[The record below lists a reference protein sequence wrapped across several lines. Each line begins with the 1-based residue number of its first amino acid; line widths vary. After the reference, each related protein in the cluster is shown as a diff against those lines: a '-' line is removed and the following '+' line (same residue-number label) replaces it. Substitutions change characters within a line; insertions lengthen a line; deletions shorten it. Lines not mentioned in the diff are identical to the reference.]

1 MSVGMKSSEFVVVIL
16 VILGVFTMTYL
27 GKELTDRNFA
37 LLVAAMGAYGIERY
51 KLKKTLNAN
60 EKGKDETDTVRKA
73 GSGK

>member
-51 KLKKTLNAN
+51 KLKTLNAN
-60 EKGKDETDTVRKA
+60 GKVKDGIDTVK
-73 GSGK
+73 